1 MCEILTPKQKQAL
14 EYMIKGENIFLTGPS
29 GTGKSLVINMF
40 KERFSHRRKIG
51 ITSTT
56 GMSAILI
63 GGTTIHSFLGIGL
76 GNASVENLVKN
87 IKTKPFFKKRWV
99 ELDTLIIDEV
109 SMLSP
114 ELFDKLE
121 EIARILRRKTPKRM
135 LKEDEE
141 KELPFGGIQL
151 ILTGD
156 FLQLPVVR
164 NDNFCFESKSWKKC
178 VNNVINLTDIM
189 RQTDIEFQN
198 ILNEIRYGI
207 VSDNTRKILE
217 SRIKKPIE
225 NKLGIKPTKIFTTNS
240 STDELNTDELEK
252 LEETDIYQYDMVI
265 TINGFHKDELQVR
278 ERIKKNCIAT
288 EQLQLCKNAQVM
300 LLHNLDL
307 EVGLAN
313 GSRGIVKGFID
324 DKPLVCFVNG
334 EERVIDHHVW
344 EITECDKTIATVC
357 QIPLKLAWAITVHK
371 CVNANTLIPTEYGL
385 NKISELSDKNT
396 HKQLENSV
404 IDSEFNILSSNG
416 WVNQCSQIY
425 KGYIEDTIKITTS
438 LGYTIE
444 GSLRH
449 PILVNNNGKE
459 EWKKLP
465 EIKIG
470 DTITLKNNT
479 DRFANHFG
487 RKQNIED
494 DVSYLLGYIHKYP
507 SFTKLPEYIYRI
519 IGCKDRDINC
529 KQCKDKLCYTSKY
542 NIPKVVREGGT
553 ECQKSYLQGLFD
565 RYGVV
570 SKKNI
575 YLKQITFSLCQQ
587 LQVMLLNFSIITK
600 RKFNRLY
607 ICSPFH
613 FIKNIGFH
621 YNNLKY
627 NLSND
632 YFKNYNLKQNDCKV
646 PNGKNIIK
654 IIKSLSLGFFIPQ
667 NEHHNIKR
675 ITNILN
681 ENIEPNY
688 YDFRYIMDIHYF
700 TNDNIQILFENDK
713 IFEMYFANLFY
724 DKVCKIEYNRSQVY
738 DLYVPGVHNFVGNG
752 IINHN
757 SQGCTLD
764 CAEVNLKN
772 VFTHG
777 QSYVALSRV
786 KSKEGLNIEDIDFNR
801 IKAHPKAVEY
811 YKSFE

>member
-40 KERFSHRRKIG
+40 KQQFSHLRKIG

-76 GNASVENLVKN
+76 GNTSVENLVKN

-121 EIARILRRKTPKRM
+121 QTARILRRKTPKRM

-141 KELPFGGIQL
+141 KEQPFGGIQL

-156 FLQLPVVR
+156 FLQLPVVG

-178 VNNVINLTDIM
+178 VTNVINLTDII
-189 RQTDIEFQN
+189 RQTDREFQN

-207 VSDNTRKILE
+207 VSDNTKKILE

-240 STDELNTDELEK
+240 CVDNLNINELEK
-252 LEETDIYQYDMVI
+252 LEETDIYQYDMDI

-288 EQLQLCKNAQVM
+288 EHLQLCKNAQVM
-300 LLHNLDL
+300 LLYNLDL
-307 EVGLAN
+307 EAGLAN
-313 GSRGIVKGFID
+313 GSRGIVKSFIND
-324 DKPLVCFVNG
+324 IPLVCFLNG
-334 EERVIDHHVW
+334 EERIIDHHIW
-344 EITECDKTIATVC
+344 EITEGDKTIATVC

-371 CVNANTLIPTEYGL
+371 CVNENTLISTEHGL
-385 NKISELSDKNT
+385 NKISELSYRFTQKQIKNST
-396 HKQLENSV
+396 INT
-404 IDSEFNILSSNG
+404 DFNILSLNG
-416 WVNQCSQIY
+416 LNQCSQIF
-425 KGYIEDTIKITTS
+425 KGSIEDTIKITTS

-444 GSLRH
+444 GSMRH
-449 PILVNNNGKE
+449 PILLNNNGKE

-465 EIKIG
+465 EINIG

-479 DRFANHFG
+479 QCFNNTKEKVKKD
-487 RKQNIED
+487 E
-494 DVSYLLGYIHKYP
+494 SYLLGYLHKYP
-507 SFTKLPEYIYRI
+507 SFTKLPEYIYKI
-519 IGCKDRDINC
+519 IGCKNKDINC
-529 KQCKDKLCYTSKY
+529 KQCKNKLYYTSKY
-542 NIPKVVREGGT
+542 YIPQVIRESNSHS
-553 ECQKSYLQGLFD
+553 QKSYLQGLFD

-570 SKKNI
+570 SKNSI
-575 YLKQITFSLCQQ
+575 YLQRLTFSLCQEI
-587 LQVMLLNFSIITK
+587 QVMLLNFSIITK

-607 ICSPFH
+607 ICSPFD
-613 FIKNIGFH
+613 FIKNIGFR
-621 YNNLKY
+621 YNKLKY
-627 NLSND
+627 KLSNQ
-632 YFKNYNLKQNDCKV
+632 YFKNYKLKQNVCKV
-646 PNGKNIIK
+646 PNGKSIIK
-654 IIKSLSLGFFIPQ
+654 TIKNLSLSFFIFP
-667 NEHHNIKR
+667 NEYNIKR
-675 ITNILN
+675 ITNIFN
-681 ENIEPNY
+681 EKIEPNY
-688 YDFRYIMDIHYF
+688 YDFRYITD
-700 TNDNIQILFENDK
+700 NNIQILFENNK
-713 IFEMYFANLFY
+713 IFEMYFTNVFY
-724 DKVCKIEYNRSQVY
+724 DKISKIEYKKSQVY
-738 DLYVPGVHNFVGNG
+738 DLYVPDIHNFIGNG
-752 IINHN
+752 IVNHN

-801 IKAHPKAVEY
+801 IKAHPKAIEY
-811 YKSFE
+811 YKSFEN